1 MCERPQHNSEKPA
14 RGLSYLVPRTSS
26 KCICWC
32 QRVYIG
38 TMLSLYSGHLTRL
51 CEYTCFVSLPTAP
64 GFTPSA
70 RKCRNR
76 ASHEFLHHRPPLHIL
91 PPTLHPQ
98 ETHPKGTCIWK
109 CRLILVCKIFTGGNA
124 WSPTMSWHP
133 CTGSA
138 AEVSNC
144 SACFSSQSQAQ
155 VTLR

>member
-1 MCERPQHNSEKPA
+1 MQKAPTQFKKA
-14 RGLSYLVPRTSS
+14 RGFLYPVPRTSS

-38 TMLSLYSGHLTRL
+38 TVLSLYSGHLTRL
-51 CEYTCFVSLPTAP
+51 CEQTLLFPLTVH
-64 GFTPSA
+64 GFTHSA
-70 RKCRNR
+70 RKCRKR
-76 ASHEFLHHRPPLHIL
+76 PSHEFFYHRPPLRIL

-109 CRLILVCKIFTGGNA
+109 CRLILVCKIFTGGNV

-133 CTGSA
+133 CTGSS

-144 SACFSSQSQAQ
+144 SACFSSRSQAQ